1 MSISSKDIAKELGL
15 SPSAVSLALNNK
27 PGVSKKTRELVLEY
41 AEKNGYEFKAKYN
54 DGRKLNILFIIY
66 QEFSVALDYHII
78 SMEMLDGITE
88 ICQQNKCKLRTVKV
102 NSDDDSLED
111 CIADLRLNPVDGLL
125 ILGTS
130 ISISVIKMFTD
141 LNIPVVLLDTPI
153 DNVDCSRV
161 CINNMQGSYNATN
174 YLIQRRKTQPGYLA
188 SNIRLSNF
196 TERKIGFK
204 QALSDNGLSFS
215 QSVVHKLSP
224 SIDGAFAD
232 FMTLLEQ
239 NTKLA
244 DCYFADNDL
253 IAIGVIRALLSKGYR
268 VPEDVGI
275 VGFDNIDISHILQP
289 SLSSIA
295 FSRKYLGQIAAA
307 NLLNKIENKNQPNL
321 KIQLDTRLVKRFS
334 V

>member
-27 PGVSKKTRELVLEY
+27 PGVSKKTRELVHEY
-41 AEKNGYEFKAKYN
+41 AEKNGYEFRTKYI

-78 SMEMLDGITE
+78 SLEMLDGISE
-88 ICQQNKCKLRTVKV
+88 ICQKNKCKLSTVKI
-102 NSDDDSLED
+102 NANDESLEE
-111 CIADLRLNPVDGLL
+111 CIAELRLNPVDGLL

-130 ISISVIKMFTD
+130 ISNQVVKMFTD
-141 LNIPVVLLDTPI
+141 LHVPVVLLDTPL
-153 DNVDCSRV
+153 DNVECSRV

-174 YLIQRRKTQPGYLA
+174 YLIQRRKSQPGYLA
-188 SNIRLSNF
+188 SNIRLKNF
-196 TERKIGFK
+196 TERKMGFK

-215 QSVVHKLSP
+215 QSIVHELSP
-224 SIDGAFAD
+224 SIDGAFSD
-232 FMTLLEQ
+232 FMSLLEQ

-253 IAIGVIRALLSKGYR
+253 IAVGVIRALLSKGYR
-268 VPEDVGI
+268 VPEDVGV

-295 FSRKYLGQIAAA
+295 FSRKFLGQVATDY
-307 NLLNKIENKNQPNL
+307 LLSRINNKNQPNL